1 MRKFAVLA
9 CAALLLAGCETGRS
23 YRGERPPMYPAVRRA
38 MPMPQHSAP
47 PVQESAPVRIASSGT
62 GKLASAEAGNYMD
75 QQERELRQRLRTRG
89 VSVRRQGDNILLTI
103 GNDILFDTGSAD
115 LSPRAGQIVA
125 AMADVLMRYNKTF
138 VQVGGYS
145 DTAGSPDQNL
155 KLSQARAEAMADR
168 LTDRGVDRARV
179 SEQGYG
185 ETHLKIPT
193 GDHVNEPR
201 NRRVEIRIVPHTEG

>member
-1 MRKFAVLA
+1 
-9 CAALLLAGCETGRS
+9 
-23 YRGERPPMYPAVRRA
+23 
-38 MPMPQHSAP
+38 
-47 PVQESAPVRIASSGT
+47 VRIASSGT

-75 QQERELRQRLRTRG
+75 QEERELRQRLRARG
-89 VSVRRQGDNILLTI
+89 VSVRRQGDSILLTI

-145 DTAGSPDQNL
+145 DTTGSPDQNL
-155 KLSQARAEAMADR
+155 KLSQARAEAMANR
-168 LTDRGVDRARV
+168 LTERGVDSARV

>member
-9 CAALLLAGCETGRS
+9 CAALLLAGCETGRP
-23 YRGERPPMYPAVRRA
+23 YRGERPAMHPAMRHDMPQRPAV
-38 MPMPQHSAP
+38 PM
-47 PVQESAPVRIASSGT
+47 QESAPVRIASSGT

-75 QQERELRQRLRTRG
+75 QEERELRQRLRG
-89 VSVRRQGDNILLTI
+89 VSVRRQGDSILLTI
-103 GNDILFDTGSAD
+103 GNDILFNTGSAD

-145 DTAGSPDQNL
+145 DTTGSPDQNL
-155 KLSQARAEAMADR
+155 KLSEARAQAMAER